1 MAVSTVRP
9 CMVHF
14 NSVDSNSIDNNSVDS
29 NSDDSNCG
37 SPLLLQILM
46 SVACGLVVIAGKAA

>member
-1 MAVSTVRP
+1 
-9 CMVHF
+9 MVHF
-14 NSVDSNSIDNNSVDS
+14 NSVDSNSIDSNSVDS